1 MNDDFNPFAIN
12 SYFGNEYFCDR
23 KSEIQTLLL
32 NIKNRNSTTL
42 ISQRRMG
49 KTSLIQHLFNNLP
62 PKHISISLDIFST
75 NSRADLLNNLTTAI
89 ATTVPEE
96 SNIGKKIWKFIKSLQ
111 PNIGFDPLTGAP
123 SVSFKLSPQEN
134 DTYIE
139 SVFNFLEAQPQ
150 KVVIAIDEFQQIL
163 QYPEANTDVWLRTF
177 IQKLNNV
184 VFIFSGSQ
192 THLMADLF
200 TNPQRAF
207 YRSTQF
213 INLNK
218 IDSEIYSTF
227 IKRLFKKEERNIS
240 QGIINQIIDWTH
252 GHTYYVQA
260 VCAKLFDTGIK
271 EISTEELRIAKLS
284 ILSAE
289 QSFFMKYR
297 NLLSNKQWKLLNAI
311 AIESRLL
318 KPTSAAFI
326 SEYKLGSSAVVLRAL
341 DALIKKDMV
350 YYDYNDDGTKFHAV
364 IDVFF
369 ERWAQWKNI

>member
-1 MNDDFNPFAIN
+1 MNDDFNPFALN

-23 KSEIQTLLL
+23 EDEIRTLLL

-62 PKHISISLDIFST
+62 KKHISISLDIFST
-75 NSRADLLNNLTTAI
+75 NNRADFLNNLTTAI
-89 ATTVPEE
+89 ATNVPED
-96 SNIGKKIWKFIKSLQ
+96 SSIGKKIWKFIKSLQ
-111 PNIGFDPLTGAP
+111 PSIGFDPLTGAP
-123 SVSFKLSPQEN
+123 SVSFKLSQQEN

-163 QYPEANTDVWLRTF
+163 QYPEPNTDVWLRTF

-213 INLNK
+213 INLNR
-218 IDSEIYSTF
+218 INSEIYSTF
-227 IKRLFKKEERNIS
+227 INRLFKKGGFDIS
-240 QGIINQIIDWTH
+240 KEIINKILDWTH

-260 VCAKLFDTGIK
+260 ICASLYDMNTDSI
-271 EISTEELRIAKLS
+271 TENELRIAKLN
-284 ILSAE
+284 ILNVE
-289 QSFFMKYR
+289 QGFFLKYR
-297 NLLSNKQWKLLNAI
+297 NLLSIKQWNLLKAI
-311 AIESRLL
+311 AIESRLE
-318 KPTSAAFI
+318 KPTSATFI
-326 SEYKLGSSAVVLRAL
+326 GEYKLGSSAVVLRAL

-350 YYDYNDDGTKFHAV
+350 YYDYHDDGTKYYAV

>member
-1 MNDDFNPFAIN
+1 MNNDFNPFALN

-23 KSEIQTLLL
+23 ENEIKTLLL

-49 KTSLIQHLFNNLP
+49 KTSLIQHLFHNLP
-62 PKHISISLDIFST
+62 PKHIAISLDIFAT
-75 NSRADLLNNLTTAI
+75 NSRADLLNNLTTAV
-89 ATTVPEE
+89 ATTVPED
-96 SNIGKKIWKFIKSLQ
+96 STIGKKIWKFIKSLQ

-123 SVSFKLSPQEN
+123 SVSFKLSQQDN

-139 SVFNFLEAQPQ
+139 SVFNFLESQPQ
-150 KVVIAIDEFQQIL
+150 KIVIAIDEFQQIL
-163 QYPEANTDVWLRTF
+163 QYPEPNTDVWLRTF

-192 THLMADLF
+192 THLMSDIF
-200 TNPQRAF
+200 TNPKRAF

-213 INLNK
+213 INLQK
-218 IDSEIYSTF
+218 IDSNIYSKF
-227 IKRLFKKEERNIS
+227 IKKLFKKEKRKIS
-240 QGIINQIIDWTH
+240 QDIINQILEWAH

-260 VCAKLFDTGIK
+260 VCASLFDMKIA
-271 EISTEELRIAKLS
+271 EITEEDLRRAKLN
-284 ILSAE
+284 ILNAE
-289 QSFFMKYR
+289 QSFFLKYR
-297 NLLSNKQWKLLNAI
+297 NLLSTKQWNLLKAI
-311 AIESRLL
+311 AIESRLE

-326 SEYKLGSSAVVLRAL
+326 SEYKLGSSAVVLRAI
-341 DALIKKDMV
+341 DALIKKDMI
-350 YYDYNDDGTKFHAV
+350 YSDYHTDGTKYFAV